1 MQKLLP
7 LLTLIIFASCTKKN
21 EEEIIK
27 TNKQQVIDLDKA
39 NASFD
44 KSWRDLS

>member
-1 MQKLLP
+1 MKKLLP
-7 LLTLIIFASCTKKN
+7 LLTLIIFTSCTKKI

-39 NASFD
+39 DTSFD